1 MLNVKKTG
9 SYLFTPAQHQLR
21 GLRLPSSPGSVPLR
35 PAGRPGYRY
44 RPHFSAGYAGLIDI
58 NREGCQELLV
68 SHGCQLLSVLD
79 MRE

>member
-1 MLNVKKTG
+1 MARRIGRYLVKPG
-9 SYLFTPAQHQLR
+9 PRQQP

-35 PAGRPGYRY
+35 PAGRPGYRC

-79 MRE
+79 MQE